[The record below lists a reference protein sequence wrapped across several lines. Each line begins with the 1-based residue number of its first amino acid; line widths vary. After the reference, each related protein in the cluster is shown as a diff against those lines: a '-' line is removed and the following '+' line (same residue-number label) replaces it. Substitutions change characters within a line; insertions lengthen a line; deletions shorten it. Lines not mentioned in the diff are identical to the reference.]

1 MSRAFPLLL
10 VASLAALSA
19 CAVGPDYRTPVTPV
33 QATFKE
39 AAGWTPSQPMDGLD
53 RGQWWSVYRDK
64 VLDDLERRV
73 SVSNQTLAA
82 QVQAYKQARD
92 VLAQS
97 QAAFFPTLTANASG
111 KKSGANS
118 SPTTTSYT
126 AQGAASWTVDLWG
139 KVRRQIE
146 QARASEQL
154 GAADLANVRLSLQA
168 TLASNYFQ
176 LRAVDAQKDLLSR
189 TVANDRRALQLTQ
202 NQYAAGV
209 SARGD
214 VISARTQLET
224 AQASLVDLDSQRAQL
239 EHAIAVLVGE
249 APANFSLSPA
259 ALPEGAPVAPLN
271 LASTLLQRRPDIAA
285 SERAVAAASAG
296 IGVAK
301 ASYFPTVTLSATD
314 SSAAARAAD
323 LFKAATSSW
332 SYGATAA
339 QSVFDFGAREAIVRE
354 SKSIYQQ
361 RLAQYRQTVLS
372 AFQNVEDQIA
382 ALRALEAEAGYRA
395 AALADAQAAEG
406 IALNQYKAG
415 TVGYSAVIVAQNT
428 ALSAAQSSLATQRA
442 RLVASVGLIEA
453 LGGGWEIKR

>member
-1 MSRAFPLLL
+1 
-10 VASLAALSA
+10 
-19 CAVGPDYRTPVTPV
+19 
-33 QATFKE
+33 
-39 AAGWTPSQPMDGLD
+39 
-53 RGQWWSVYRDK
+53 
-64 VLDDLERRV
+64 
-73 SVSNQTLAA
+73 
-82 QVQAYKQARD
+82 
-92 VLAQS
+92 
-97 QAAFFPTLTANASG
+97 
-111 KKSGANS
+111 
-118 SPTTTSYT
+118 
-126 AQGAASWTVDLWG
+126 VDLWG

-146 QARASEQL
+146 QARAGEQL

-189 TVANDRRALQLTQ
+189 TVANDRRALELTQ

-209 SARGD
+209 AARGD

-249 APANFSLSPA
+249 APANFSLAPA
-259 ALPEGAPVAPLN
+259 PLPEGVPVAPLN

-301 ASYFPTVTLSATD
+301 ASYFPTVTLSATE
-314 SSAAARAAD
+314 SSAAARTAD

-339 QSVFDFGAREAIVRE
+339 QSVFDFGAREAAVRE
-354 SKSIYQQ
+354 SKSVYQQ

-395 AALADAQAAEG
+395 SALADAKAAEG

-415 TVGYSAVIVAQNT
+415 TVGYTAVIVAQNT

-442 RLVASVGLIEA
+442 RLVASVSLIEA
-453 LGGGWEIKR
+453 LGGGWSIQP